1 MQQDASIFMAGL
13 GHVCM
18 SAGCF
23 DRLLLFA
30 IHICTVALYVL
41 SWRGSAGSIS
51 AGCRAAAVSLPTI
64 PPQLPHM
71 FVATTACAVRWSTV
85 RCLGSVQ
92 HPITVLCCLLWTL
105 LQVSTILHRATSR
118 SLVLLDEFGKGTLT
132 SDGVGLLASILQHY
146 TAQPVPPMLLAC
158 THFVEL
164 LGPEVLPPHPQ
175 LQLCTM
181 QVLVAGRSS
190 GDDEAAAAA
199 ARGVEKEERKD
210 AAAAAG
216 IDEEH
221 VFLYKL
227 VQGKV
232 AASYG
237 VSADCW
243 ATCRF

>member
-1 MQQDASIFMAGL
+1 M
-13 GHVCM
+13 
-18 SAGCF
+18 
-23 DRLLLFA
+23 
-30 IHICTVALYVL
+30 
-41 SWRGSAGSIS
+41 
-51 AGCRAAAVSLPTI
+51 
-64 PPQLPHM
+64 
-71 FVATTACAVRWSTV
+71 
-85 RCLGSVQ
+85 
-92 HPITVLCCLLWTL
+92 
-105 LQVSTILHRATSR
+105 QVSTILHRATSR

-190 GDDEAAAAA
+190 GDEAAAAA
-199 ARGVEKEERKD
+199 AAGGVQGEQKD
-210 AAAAAG
+210 AAAAG
-216 IDEEH
+216 LDEEH

-237 VSADCW
+237 VSAFEEQAVGSFVPAQRAVVGLRDRILTRLH
-243 ATCRF
+243 A